1 MTPRDHFNLIYPQI
15 MEQDFNEVYTNILE
29 CDTFGESRPL
39 FKKLYKAL
47 IEEIEKDRGDGNF
60 YEPFTKSQQFKEYR
74 SWENACEEVA
84 ANDKLNDLMK
94 LDYIQNLATTIS
106 DVLTVEKM
114 RTYAYE
120 EHLKGEINDYVQLA
134 SDIQACYLKE
144 INEVGLYEESENTK
158 FADKTIYKRKLE
170 SVDKEHT
177 ELDLTPNNE
186 MRKHVENIVKNAD
199 FQEQLDDI
207 LDALESDD
215 IEYLKGMICAQHSD
229 YFKTLAENYCLKN
242 GLSLEMSEKITWE
255 FNKQEVKDEDN
266 GLDDYEIKLNW
277 VREEFD
283 DSIEE

>member
-15 MEQDFNEVYTNILE
+15 MEQDFNETYTKILE
-29 CDTFGESRPL
+29 CDTFEEARPL
-39 FKKLYKAL
+39 YKKLYNAL
-47 IEEIEKDRGDGNF
+47 IEEIEKERGDGNF
-60 YEPFTKSQQFKEYR
+60 YEPFTKSLQFKEYK
-74 SWENACEEVA
+74 SWENAYEETI

-94 LDYIQNLATTIS
+94 LDYIQDLATTIS
-106 DVLTVEKM
+106 DALTVEKM

-144 INEVGLYEESENTK
+144 INEVGLYEESENIK

-170 SVDKEHT
+170 SVEKEHT

-199 FQEQLDDI
+199 FQEQLDDM

-215 IEYLKGMICAQHSD
+215 IEYVKGMLCAQHND
-229 YFKTLAENYCLKN
+229 YFKTLAENYCYKN
-242 GLSLEMSEKITWE
+242 GLPIAMAEDIDWE

>member
-15 MEQDFNEVYTNILE
+15 MEQDFNETYTKILE
-29 CDTFGESRPL
+29 CDTFEEARPL
-39 FKKLYKAL
+39 YKKLYNAL
-47 IEEIEKDRGDGNF
+47 IEEIEKERGDGNF
-60 YEPFTKSQQFKEYR
+60 YEPFTKSLQFKEYK
-74 SWENACEEVA
+74 SWGNACEEVD

-94 LDYIQNLATTIS
+94 LDYIQDLATTIS
-106 DVLTVEKM
+106 DALTVEKM

-144 INEVGLYEESENTK
+144 INEVGLYEESENIK

-170 SVDKEHT
+170 SVDKKHT